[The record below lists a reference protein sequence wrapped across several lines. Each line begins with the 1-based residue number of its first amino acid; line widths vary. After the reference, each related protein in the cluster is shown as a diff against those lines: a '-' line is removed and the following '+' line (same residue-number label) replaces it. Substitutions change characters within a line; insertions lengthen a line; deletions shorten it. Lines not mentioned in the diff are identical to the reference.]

1 MSKGTILAV
10 DDDTIALRMLSDF
23 LDDDDY
29 EVVQAQDGEE
39 ALAILN
45 EDSERFD
52 AVVLDWIM
60 PRMDGLSVLK
70 AITSDMRFVG
80 LPVIMQTSVSEKEQ
94 VDEAI
99 KSGAY
104 YYIIKPYD
112 YTVLTNVVQAA
123 LEKFRQFRE
132 VMAWGI
138 EATAGL
144 ALLKR
149 GEFHVRSL
157 QEGRMVANLIAD
169 LAERPVPVVSGLME
183 LITNAIEN
191 GNLGVSSK
199 DKAQYIAQ
207 GAWSDEVKRRIYQ
220 PKNLDKYVSI
230 CFQVEDNIVHVDI
243 HDQGQGFDSNSYLEL
258 DASRAYDV
266 HGRGIAMAKNYS
278 FDSFEYDAG
287 GTQVHVTF
295 GAA

>member
-10 DDDTIALRMLSDF
+10 DDDSIALRMLSDF
-23 LDDDDY
+23 LDEAEY
-29 EVVQAQDGEE
+29 EVVQAHDGEE

-60 PRMDGLSVLK
+60 PRMDGLAVLK
-70 AITSDMRFVG
+70 TITSDMRFVG

-94 VDEAI
+94 VAEAI

-104 YYIIKPYD
+104 YYVIKPYD
-112 YTVLTNVVQAA
+112 YTILTNVVQAA

-144 ALLKR
+144 ALLKQ

-191 GNLGVSSK
+191 GNLGVSSA
-199 DKAQYIAQ
+199 DKAEYVAR
-207 GAWSDEVKRRIYQ
+207 GHWGDEVKRRIYQ
-220 PKNLDKYVSI
+220 PENLDKYVSI
-230 CFQVEDNIVHVDI
+230 SFQVENNVVQVDI
-243 HDQGQGFDSNSYLEL
+243 QDQGPGFDCEAFLEL

-266 HGRGIAMAKNYS
+266 HGRGIAMAKSYS
-278 FDSFEYDAG
+278 FDSIDYNKG
-287 GTQVHVTF
+287 GTQVRVTF